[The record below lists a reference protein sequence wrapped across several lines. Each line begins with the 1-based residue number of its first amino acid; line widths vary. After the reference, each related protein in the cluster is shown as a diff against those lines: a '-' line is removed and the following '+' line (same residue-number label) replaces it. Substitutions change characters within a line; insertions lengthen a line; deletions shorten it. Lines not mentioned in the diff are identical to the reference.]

1 MTSNNTYDRSRDP
14 RLMRQ
19 PSNIQMTDTPST
31 DNFRTEAAMP
41 SYPSS
46 PSNIEPVASGMV
58 PEEPMA
64 QLLARIAQLETDKVE
79 LHKATVTAK
88 EEAKSA
94 DQYFQDTNLALA
106 NYQVLYAKGIYE
118 KNELMKE
125 NTNKER
131 AQLALN
137 EQIAGYAHQVSDM
150 TNKANEMEKRNG
162 ELQERIVQLEREKA
176 SMQRRVDELEAVREQ
191 RSVGGDV
198 GDVRIRQ
205 ESYTPHYE
213 NQRSR
218 YDAGR
223 DAHSRP
229 GRSWPAYD
237 ARFDPARQPPT
248 GPRAERR

>member
-64 QLLARIAQLETDKVE
+64 QLLARIAQLETDKVK

-94 DQYFQDTNLALA
+94 HQYFQDANLALA

-150 TNKANEMEKRNG
+150 TNKANEMEKKNG
-162 ELQERIVQLEREKA
+162 ELQERIVQLERESFDA
-176 SMQRRVDELEAVREQ
+176 TPSRRAGGSERTE
-191 RSVGGDV
+191 VGG
-198 GDVRIRQ
+198 RRCWRCQ
-205 ESYTPHYE
+205 NT
-213 NQRSR
+213 
-218 YDAGR
+218 
-223 DAHSRP
+223 
-229 GRSWPAYD
+229 
-237 ARFDPARQPPT
+237 ARVVYATLREPEKQV
-248 GPRAERR
+248 